1 MPKSAAEVKRAR
13 IMAEISTLKTYF
25 HRRAV
30 GRLEVSVETIEFL
43 VEAYEAF
50 PRVLKDMDTFCSALR
65 EAATELEK
73 RL

>member
-1 MPKSAAEVKRAR
+1 
-13 IMAEISTLKTYF
+13 MAEISTLKTYF

-50 PRVLKDMDTFCSALR
+50 PRVLKDMAKDMDTFCSALR